1 LSAAVNIGIVVVV
14 GIGVLGGLKRGL
26 RRELLNIAGI
36 VIAVAGG
43 ILLAKPVSSIV
54 RQWGVIEEV
63 PYVLAFL
70 CGFILTTLGYSLVKS
85 RLLAKDIDLSERI
98 SGAVLGLVKG
108 MLFAAILL
116 YGLVGI
122 WPRTA
127 EAVGRAP
134 AARLVLPLT
143 AAVDALTGAIRPLL
157 PRELTEQVRE
167 GYRFFNRTR
176 EDLEEAIGTLEGVGE
191 KAREYR
197 EKVQDSAA
205 VADSLSRVLTP
216 PPDGER

>member
-85 RLLAKDIDLSERI
+85 RLLSKEIDLSERI
-98 SGAVLGLVKG
+98 SGAVLGLAKG